1 MAIKLEG
8 GGVGLISGFFC
19 GFPKVHVITYVNTIY
34 SLAVLIES
42 FPLLQAA
49 SNLMVIK
56 QRPKERLQMRGTI
69 HTGSVIAGVQVAK

>member
-1 MAIKLEG
+1 MEP
-8 GGVGLISGFFC
+8 VGMNPPL
-19 GFPKVHVITYVNTIY
+19 TIP
-34 SLAVLIES
+34 I
-42 FPLLQAA
+42 LLQAA